1 MAILKVNQNGI
12 VFYEIKSV
20 ESACVGTPL
29 GKILGTVNTLDVD
42 TSVVFHKVS
51 LPIVRPTNQIAPMIM

>member
-1 MAILKVNQNGI
+1 MAIIKVDQI
-12 VFYEIKSV
+12 LLFYCEIKSV
-20 ESACVGTPL
+20 VSACVGTPL
-29 GKILGTVNTLDVD
+29 GKISGTVNTLDVD

>member
-1 MAILKVNQNGI
+1 M
-12 VFYEIKSV
+12 FYCEIKSV
-20 ESACVGTPL
+20 VSACVGTPL
-29 GKILGTVNTLDVD
+29 GKISGTVNTLDVD